1 MTDAPISD
9 LIDMKPLQV
18 AVGVVKNAA
27 GRILISLRDRSLHQG
42 GLWEF
47 PGGKIEPFETA
58 EQALS
63 RELKEELDITVE
75 TASPLITIAHQYPDL
90 AVQLHVFLV
99 ERFSGHARSCEGQPL
114 KWVAPEELDHYEFPA
129 ANRPIVMAARL
140 PPYYAILDEADE
152 ARLMINLRKILDQGI
167 KLIQARLKTLPRQS
181 VERFAERAY
190 PLCEQRGAL
199 LLMNS
204 AVEVAYELNANGIHL
219 TSRHLMALGKRP
231 ETIEWL
237 GASCHNLQELRH
249 AQAIGVDFAVLA
261 PVLPTKTHPEAQAL
275 GWQQFAELV
284 DKINLPVYALGGMSL
299 SCLAAARQAG
309 GQGIAAIRAFL
320 N

>member
-1 MTDAPISD
+1 M
-9 LIDMKPLQV
+9 DMKPLQV

-27 GRILISLRDRSLHQG
+27 GQILISLRDRSLHQG

-47 PGGKIEPFETA
+47 PGGKIEHLETA

-75 TASPLITIAHQYPDL
+75 NASPLITIEHQYPDL

-99 ERFSGHARSCEGQPL
+99 EQFSGYARGCEGQL
-114 KWVAPEELDHYEFPA
+114 FKWVTPDELDHHEFPA
-129 ANRPIVMAARL
+129 ANRPIVTAARL
-140 PPYYAILDEADE
+140 PPYYAILDDADE
-152 ARLMINLRKILDQGI
+152 SRLMINLRKILDQGV
-167 KLIQARLKTLPRQS
+167 KLIQARLKTLPRHS
-181 VERFAERAY
+181 VERFVERAY
-190 PLCEQRGAL
+190 PMCQRQGAL

-204 AVEVAYELNANGIHL
+204 AVEAAYGLDVNGIHL
-219 TSRHLMALGKRP
+219 TSRHLMALDKRP
-231 ETIEWL
+231 ETIEWV

-261 PVLPTKTHPEAQAL
+261 PVLQTKTHPGAQAL
-275 GWQQFAELV
+275 GWQQFADLV
-284 DKINLPVYALGGMSL
+284 SRINLPVYALGGMSL
-299 SCLAAARQAG
+299 PCLSAARQAG

-320 N
+320 D